1 MSSKDPIDGGCGG
14 CGGWINMRS
23 YQIQRKLN
31 ALSHYRNKLATQTS
45 LWMRL
50 GVDDYD
56 LYPSQIERDR
66 FFQTSKQFRLVFK
79 SNIEFKFIVFSYYTD
94 DQPS

>member
-1 MSSKDPIDGGCGG
+1 MSSKDPIDGG

-56 LYPSQIERDR
+56 LYLHKSKEIV

>member
-66 FFQTSKQFRLVFK
+66 LFFKPVNNSDWCLNQT
-79 SNIEFKFIVFSYYTD
+79 
-94 DQPS
+94 

>member
-1 MSSKDPIDGGCGG
+1 MITIYTPHKSKEI
-14 CGGWINMRS
+14 
-23 YQIQRKLN
+23 
-31 ALSHYRNKLATQTS
+31 
-45 LWMRL
+45 
-50 GVDDYD
+50 V
-56 LYPSQIERDR
+56 